1 MKTSKSYKHV
11 ALIPLSDIRTLFDI
25 TPSALTIDGKTFVFS
40 FFLKFFYY

>member
-25 TPSALTIDGKTFVFS
+25 NSSTLTIDGKIFVCS
-40 FFLKFFYY
+40 H